1 MQPRIVMH
9 GFRLSGLVA
18 AVLLSA
24 LTVVLPACA
33 SLQSLTRI
41 VQPPTFTSA
50 ENERNEIRLVGP
62 TRSSA
67 LGGAE
72 VRIWTTVRN
81 PNSFGFTLASLDT
94 TLFLEGQQAAAGVF
108 PLGLPL
114 EPHGESTIPIDLVVR
129 FQDVPAL
136 ANVIRQRQQRDAIE
150 DRIEGTVGVEAGA
163 LGTPTFGPMT
173 IVTGDLRS
181 PF

>member
-1 MQPRIVMH
+1 MRNLRFSTLASAAV
-9 GFRLSGLVA
+9 VA
-18 AVLLSA
+18 A
-24 LTVVLPACA
+24 VLPACA
-33 SLQSLTRI
+33 TLQSLTRI

-50 ENERNEIRLVGP
+50 DGERNEIRLVAP
-62 TRSSA
+62 TRTSP

-81 PNSFGFTLASLDT
+81 PNPFGFTLSSLDT
-94 TLFLEGQQAAAGVF
+94 TLFLEGQQAAAGEF

-136 ANVIRQRQQRDAIE
+136 ANVIRQRQQRDALE
-150 DRIEGTVGVEAGA
+150 YRIEGTVGVEAGA

-173 IVTGDLRS
+173 LVTGDLRA